1 MRYTKKSVLVK
12 ARTSAITLSSLK
24 CEEYTW
30 ETEEKVMLVKVHFF
44 TELFLIRGYLPLFPT
59 GILYYTKAG
68 LSQKLGTVP
77 LLL

>member
-1 MRYTKKSVLVK
+1 MGNRGKGD
-12 ARTSAITLSSLK
+12 ACESAL
-24 CEEYTW
+24 
-30 ETEEKVMLVKVHFF
+30 F